1 MEIERV
7 KRLMLP
13 QGSSIGAAIRA
24 MDAARCGIVL
34 VIDDDERLMGVVT
47 DGDARRAILSGIEL
61 SCPVDDVM
69 GRNPILLRE
78 GASRK
83 EAIELLQSERCRRF
97 KSIILPAVNSEGRPV
112 NVYHSAELLHPG
124 DSDALPESERPVHV
138 LLIGGGGYI
147 GSMATRALLADG
159 YEVTILDSFL
169 YGEDS
174 LNGIREHPRLHVI
187 NGDTRHIDKV
197 VPAIRTV
204 QAVVHLAELVGDPL
218 CASDAQTTLE
228 INYLATSTIARAC
241 AHLQVNRFIYVSS
254 CSVYGSSANPDKI
267 LDEDSPLA
275 PVSLYA
281 KMKINAEQVILKML
295 NGGNF
300 SPCVFRLGTVFG
312 LSYRPRFDLVV
323 NTLTAK
329 AVCDRKI
336 DIFGGNQWR
345 PHVHVKDVV
354 SAIQAALHAP
364 IERIRGQIFNVISVN
379 HKIDEVGDM
388 VSELIEGTELH
399 RSGDVVDQ
407 RNYRVSAH
415 KARELLGFA
424 PSLKIPEGV
433 CEMAAA
439 IRSGEIKDYRAKKYH
454 NVQAFEREIEQ

>member
-1 MEIERV
+1 MELERV

-13 QGSSIGAAIRA
+13 QGSSLGAAIRA

-34 VIDDDERLMGVVT
+34 VVDEDERLVGVVT

-69 GRNPILLRE
+69 GRNPIVLQE
-78 GASRK
+78 GEGRQA
-83 EAIELLQSERCRRF
+83 AVALLQSDRCRHF
-97 KSIILPAVNSEGRPV
+97 KSIILPSINKDGRPV
-112 NVYHSAELLHPG
+112 NIYHSAELLHPG
-124 DSDALPESERPVHV
+124 ESETMSEAERPIHV
-138 LLIGGGGYI
+138 LLIGGAGYI

-159 YEVTILDSFL
+159 YQVTILDSFL
-169 YGEDS
+169 YGEEALD
-174 LNGIREHPRLHVI
+174 GVREHPRLEIIH
-187 NGDTRHIDKV
+187 GDTRHIDAI
-197 VPAIRTV
+197 VPAIRKV

-267 LDEDSPLA
+267 LDEESPLA

-281 KMKINAEQVILKML
+281 KMKINSEQVILKML
-295 NGGNF
+295 NGNF
-300 SPCVFRLGTVFG
+300 SPCIFRLGTVFG

-354 SAIQAALHAP
+354 QAIQAALHTP
-364 IERIRGQIFNVISVN
+364 LEKIRGQVFNIIGAN
-379 HKIDEVGDM
+379 HKIDEVGEI
-388 VSELIEGTELH
+388 VSGLIEGTEL
-399 RSGDVVDQ
+399 RRTGEAVDQ

-415 KARELLGFA
+415 KARELLGFV
-424 PSLKIPEGV
+424 PSVKIPEGV
-433 CEMAAA
+433 CEMADA
-439 IRSGEIKDYRAKKYH
+439 IRKGEIKDYRAKKYH